1 MDSYIKAGQPR
12 VRLLIESHTTKM
24 TRNHR
29 KKENKARDA
38 TSPAFKEN
46 FNDNATSKAPKPGP
60 IKGAPV
66 GHAPV
71 KNNKSVAPVNQ
82 VGLLV
87 TAELE
92 KAIEECKTKVAQIVK
107 GCRASNRKFR

>member
-1 MDSYIKAGQPR
+1 
-12 VRLLIESHTTKM
+12 M
-24 TRNHR
+24 TRNNR
-29 KKENKARDA
+29 KKENKKARDAA
-38 TSPAFKEN
+38 TSPAFKDN
-46 FNDNATSKAPKPGP
+46 FNDNATSKAPKPFGP

-66 GHAPV
+66 AHAPV
-71 KNNKSVAPVNQ
+71 KNTKSVAPEDQ